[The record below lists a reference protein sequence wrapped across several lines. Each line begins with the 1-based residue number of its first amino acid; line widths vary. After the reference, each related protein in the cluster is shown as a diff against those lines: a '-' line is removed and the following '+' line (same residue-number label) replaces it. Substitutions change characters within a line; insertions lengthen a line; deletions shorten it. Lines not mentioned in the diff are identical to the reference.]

1 MNTQN
6 TYNGYTNY
14 ATWLVALHI
23 DNDSYL
29 QDESLALHDENTYD
43 YSKSLESWF
52 DDIIESLNGF
62 NNVLIC
68 DLIRGTLSDVNWY
81 ELAEMYQQT
90 YKEVNYEED

>member
-23 DNDSYL
+23 DNDEYF
-29 QDESLALHDENTYD
+29 QEESLQLHDEDTYD
-43 YSKSLESWF
+43 YSKALEEWF
-52 DDIIESLNGF
+52 DDIVESLNGF
-62 NNVLIC
+62 NNPLIC

-90 YKEVNYEED
+90 YKEVNCEED